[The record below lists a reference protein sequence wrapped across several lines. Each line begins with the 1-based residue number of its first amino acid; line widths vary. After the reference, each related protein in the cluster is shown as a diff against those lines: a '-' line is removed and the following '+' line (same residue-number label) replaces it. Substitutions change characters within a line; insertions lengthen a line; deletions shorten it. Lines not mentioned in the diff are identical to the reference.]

1 MFVLVPT
8 NLHLSEVWPQSVL
21 NTKDATNLLSYLHE
35 PSRLLQMDS
44 ISCSE
49 KWLMEV
55 RMRQVHFQTSNGL
68 DS

>member
-1 MFVLVPT
+1 MFFLVPT
-8 NLHLSEVWPQSVL
+8 NLHLSEVWHQSVL
-21 NTKDATNLLSYLHE
+21 YSKDATNLLSYLHE

-55 RMRQVHFQTSNGL
+55 RMRQVHFQTLNGL